1 MDAAPAAH
9 ARLDEFEHGSADFLA
24 ALRAETGA
32 ARATIGSY
40 RREIAQLCAHLR
52 ERGLTRWSELRPLEL
67 VDWLDALR
75 KAGRAERTVA
85 HHLVA
90 VRMCLRH
97 LVREGVLARDPA
109 AQLRAPLLA
118 RSLPK
123 TLAVEEV
130 DALLA
135 APDTDELVGL
145 RDRALL
151 EVLYACGARISEA
164 LGLRIDQLEPAL
176 RVLVL
181 TGKGNK
187 TRVVPC
193 GARARDALQQWLRD
207 GRPRVPG
214 ATTRAEVFLGRRGRP
229 LGRTA
234 AWRRVVLAARKAG
247 IRRAVS
253 PHTLRHSFAT
263 HLIEGGADL
272 RSVQEMLGHASIA
285 TTEIYTHLDS
295 EHVLG
300 LHRLYHPRA

>member
-1 MDAAPAAH
+1 MTESAS
-9 ARLDEFEHGSADFLA
+9 ARTSLDDFERGSADFLA

-32 ARATIGSY
+32 ARATIVGY
-40 RREIAQLCAHLR
+40 RRELAQLCAFLR
-52 ERGLTRWSELRPLEL
+52 ERGLARWSQLRPLEL
-67 VDWLDALR
+67 VDWLDGMR
-75 KAGRAERTVA
+75 RAGLSERTVA

-90 VRMCLRH
+90 TRMCLRH
-97 LVREGVLARDPA
+97 LVREGVLERDPA

-123 TLAVEEV
+123 TLSVEEV
-130 DALLA
+130 EALLG
-135 APDTDELVGL
+135 APKTDTLVGL

-164 LGLRIDQLEPAL
+164 LSLRVDQHEPAL

-193 GARARDALQQWLRD
+193 GARARDALQAWLRD
-207 GRPRVPG
+207 GRPRMPH
-214 ATTRAEVFLGRRGRP
+214 ALQSSDVFLSWRGKR
-229 LGRTA
+229 LDRTA
-234 AWRRVVLAARKAG
+234 AWRRVSRAARDAG
-247 IRRAVS
+247 IRRSVS

>member
-1 MDAAPAAH
+1 MTETPSAR
-9 ARLDEFEHGSADFLA
+9 ARLDEFEHGTADFLA

-32 ARATIGSY
+32 ARATIVGY
-40 RREIAQLCAHLR
+40 RREIAQLCAFLR
-52 ERGLTRWSELRPLEL
+52 ERGVLRWSQLGPLEL
-67 VDWLDALR
+67 IDWLDALR

-90 VRMCLRH
+90 ARMCLRH
-97 LVREGVLARDPA
+97 LVREGVLERDPA
-109 AQLRAPLLA
+109 ARLSAPLLA

-130 DALLA
+130 EALLA
-135 APDTDELVGL
+135 APDTHSLVGL

-164 LGLRIDQLEPAL
+164 LGLRVDQLEPAL

-193 GARARDALQQWLRD
+193 GGRARDALQDWLRD
-207 GRPRVPG
+207 GRPRVPH
-214 ATTRAEVFLGRRGRP
+214 AAARAEVFLSWRGRP
-229 LGRTA
+229 LERTA
-234 AWRRVVLAARKAG
+234 AWRRVMQAARSAG
-247 IRRAVS
+247 IRRPVS

-295 EHVLG
+295 EHVLS